1 MRRTTRRASECSAR
15 QGVKCRLPQH
25 SQGSVGYQADAIYSG
40 NRTEAEQGQN
50 ETGDCK
56 TVLTPKTKENAAN
69 LAGFNGVQ
77 NAVQNT
83 PLHNTTPG
91 IILQGRWVILEER
104 PDGCHIVLI
113 EDDVFYFLRVLPY
126 GGRGIAY
133 FHAKAFAEHYGA
145 QCGEWR

>member
-1 MRRTTRRASECSAR
+1 MD
-15 QGVKCRLPQH
+15 H
-25 SQGSVGYQADAIYSG
+25 
-40 NRTEAEQGQN
+40 
-50 ETGDCK
+50 
-56 TVLTPKTKENAAN
+56 
-69 LAGFNGVQ
+69 GVQ

-91 IILQGRWVILEER
+91 VILQGRWVILEER

-113 EDDVFYFLRVLPY
+113 EDDVFYLLRVLPY

-133 FHAKAFAEHYGA
+133 FHAQAFAKHYGA

>member
-1 MRRTTRRASECSAR
+1 MSEQFSKSLKTLEASGGIEPPYTDLQSTASHNENNDVAAEKYQDKAGTAGEPDTTLNSD
-15 QGVKCRLPQH
+15 L
-25 SQGSVGYQADAIYSG
+25 
-40 NRTEAEQGQN
+40 
-50 ETGDCK
+50 
-56 TVLTPKTKENAAN
+56 TKENAAST
-69 LAGFNGVQ
+69 GMDHGVQ

-91 IILQGRWVILEER
+91 IILQGRWIILEER

-113 EDDVFYFLRVLPY
+113 EDDVFYLLRVLPY